1 MCNGFGQKDES
12 FAKKVKQL
20 RKITSYNIEKKA
32 WRENEKVSCAIQR
45 NSMHIKQCVDK
56 ASSMNTTEAPSN
68 CYPYF
73 DH

>member
-32 WRENEKVSCAIQR
+32 WRENLKSIMY
-45 NSMHIKQCVDK
+45 NSKEVYTHQTMCQQGIIYEH
-56 ASSMNTTEAPSN
+56 
-68 CYPYF
+68 Y
-73 DH
+73 